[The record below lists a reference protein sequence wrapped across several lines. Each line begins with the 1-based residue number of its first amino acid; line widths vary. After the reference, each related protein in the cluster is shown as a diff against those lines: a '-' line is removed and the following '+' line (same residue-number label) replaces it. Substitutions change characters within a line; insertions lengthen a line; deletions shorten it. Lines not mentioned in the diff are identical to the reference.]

1 MRLNF
6 FIIYMAL
13 FSLVAGC
20 ASNAPAPVTEKKIPA
35 DKSTTIQKN
44 KSVARVKRDPS
55 QPCPDVYIVKPGD
68 TLYSLSLDCGFYY
81 KEVAQAN
88 DIKEPYAIKV
98 GEKIKFDQV
107 KTNNPV
113 VTTNEMKK
121 NEDVV
126 TTPLK
131 NNEEAASNTEASAQT
146 QSQTKPVTSG
156 TSHLDSPKAFREK
169 YTDEAYNQKT
179 TTPQTTNNVA
189 SITSKESAP
198 VALEDKLDWQW
209 PTKGKLENLFNEAQ
223 GQKGIDIVGTL
234 GQEIKAAGPGKVIYS
249 GEDLKGYGKLVII
262 KHNNSYL
269 SVYAHNKELLV
280 KEGQIIMKGQKIA
293 TMGDSG
299 ADKVKLHF
307 EIRKQ
312 GQSVDP
318 TTFLGQ
324 P

>member
-1 MRLNF
+1 
-6 FIIYMAL
+6 
-13 FSLVAGC
+13 
-20 ASNAPAPVTEKKIPA
+20 
-35 DKSTTIQKN
+35 
-44 KSVARVKRDPS
+44 
-55 QPCPDVYIVKPGD
+55 
-68 TLYSLSLDCGFYY
+68 
-81 KEVAQAN
+81 
-88 DIKEPYAIKV
+88 
-98 GEKIKFDQV
+98 
-107 KTNNPV
+107 
-113 VTTNEMKK
+113 MKK

-131 NNEEAASNTEASAQT
+131 NNEEAAANTETSPQA
-146 QSQTKPVTSG
+146 QTKPATSG
-156 TSHLDSPKAFREK
+156 ITHLDNPKAYREK
-169 YTDEAYNQKT
+169 YTDEAYNLKT

-189 SITSKESAP
+189 STTSKEVAP
-198 VALEDKLDWQW
+198 IALEDKLDWQW

>member
-6 FIIYMAL
+6 FIIYMTL
-13 FSLVAGC
+13 FSLIAGC

-35 DKSTTIQKN
+35 DKSTAIQKN
-44 KSVARVKRDPS
+44 KSVARAKKDPT

-107 KTNNPV
+107 KSNNPV
-113 VTTNEMKK
+113 VATNEMKT

-131 NNEEAASNTEASAQT
+131 NNEEAAANTETSPQPQA
-146 QSQTKPVTSG
+146 KPVTG
-156 TSHLDSPKAFREK
+156 GITHLDNPKAYREK
-169 YTDEAYNQKT
+169 YTDEAYKLKA
-179 TTPQTTNNVA
+179 TTPQTTNNVP
-189 SITSKESAP
+189 SITSKEIAP
-198 VALEDKLDWQW
+198 IALEDKLDWQW
-209 PTKGKLENLFNEAQ
+209 PAKGKLENLFNEAQ

-280 KEGQIIMKGQKIA
+280 KEGQVIMKGQKIA

-324 P
+324 L

>member
-6 FIIYMAL
+6 FIIYIAL
-13 FSLVAGC
+13 FSLVTGC
-20 ASNAPAPVTEKKIPA
+20 ASNAPAPVTEKKILG
-35 DKSTTIQKN
+35 DKSTAIQKN
-44 KSVARVKRDPS
+44 KPVARVKRDPT

-121 NEDVV
+121 NEDIV

-131 NNEEAASNTEASAQT
+131 NNEEAAVNTEASTQT
-146 QSQTKPVTSG
+146 QPQTKPATSG
-156 TSHLDSPKAFREK
+156 ITHLDNPKAYREK
-169 YTDEAYNQKT
+169 YTDEAYNLKT
-179 TTPQTTNNVA
+179 ATPQTTNNVA
-189 SITSKESAP
+189 SITSKEVAP
-198 VALEDKLDWQW
+198 IALEDKLDWQW

>member
-1 MRLNF
+1 MKYIFL
-6 FIIYMAL
+6 IIYITL
-13 FSLVAGC
+13 FSLISGC
-20 ASNAPAPVTEKKIPA
+20 ASNTPAPVIEKKITTE
-35 DKSTTIQKN
+35 KSTASQKN
-44 KSVARVKRDPS
+44 KPVVRVKRDPN
-55 QPCPDVYIVKPGD
+55 QPCPDTYIVKPGD

-98 GEKIKFDQV
+98 GDKIKFDQV

-113 VTTNEMKK
+113 AISNESKK
-121 NEDVV
+121 NEEVV

-131 NNEEAASNTEASAQT
+131 NNEEAITNTEASAQP
-146 QSQTKPVTSG
+146 QTKPTTGGIV
-156 TSHLDSPKAFREK
+156 HLDSPKAYREK
-169 YTDEAYNQKT
+169 YTDEAYNHKT
-179 TTPQTTNNVA
+179 VMPQTQPVNNNSLAAPKEA
-189 SITSKESAP
+189 SP
-198 VALEDKLDWQW
+198 GVLEDKIDWQW
-209 PTKGKLENLFNEAQ
+209 PAKGKLENLFNEAQ
-223 GQKGIDIVGTL
+223 GQKGIDIVGSL
-234 GQEIKAAGPGKVIYS
+234 GQEIKAAGSGKVIYS

-280 KEGQIIMKGQKIA
+280 KEGQVITKGQKIA

-299 ADKVKLHF
+299 TDKVKLHF

-318 TTFLGQ
+318 TSFLGQ

>member
-6 FIIYMAL
+6 FIIYMTL
-13 FSLVAGC
+13 FSLIAGC

-35 DKSTTIQKN
+35 DKSTVIQKN
-44 KSVARVKRDPS
+44 KSVARAKRDPT

-107 KTNNPV
+107 KSNNPV
-113 VTTNEMKK
+113 VTSNEMKT

-131 NNEEAASNTEASAQT
+131 NNEEAAANTETSPQA
-146 QSQTKPVTSG
+146 KPVTSG
-156 TSHLDSPKAFREK
+156 ITHLDNPKAYREK
-169 YTDEAYNQKT
+169 YTDEAYKLKA
-179 TTPQTTNNVA
+179 TTPQTTNNGP
-189 SITSKESAP
+189 SRTSKEIAP
-198 VALEDKLDWQW
+198 IALEDKLDWQW
-209 PTKGKLENLFNEAQ
+209 PAKGKLENLFNEAQ

-280 KEGQIIMKGQKIA
+280 KEGQVIMKGQKIA

-324 P
+324 L

>member
-6 FIIYMAL
+6 FIIYIAL
-13 FSLVAGC
+13 FSLITGC

-35 DKSTTIQKN
+35 DKSTASQKN
-44 KSVARVKRDPS
+44 KSVARVKRDLS

-107 KTNNPV
+107 KTNYPV
-113 VTTNEMKK
+113 VTTNEIKK

-131 NNEEAASNTEASAQT
+131 NNEEAAANTETSPQA
-146 QSQTKPVTSG
+146 QTKPVASG
-156 TSHLDSPKAFREK
+156 ITHLDSPKAFREK
-169 YTDEAYNQKT
+169 YTDEAYNHKT
-179 TTPQTTNNVA
+179 ATPQTTNNVA
-189 SITSKESAP
+189 SITPKESAP
-198 VALEDKLDWQW
+198 IALEDKLDWQW
-209 PTKGKLENLFNEAQ
+209 PAKGKLENLFNEAQ

-324 P
+324 L

>member
-6 FIIYMAL
+6 FIIYMVL
-13 FSLVAGC
+13 FTLIAGC
-20 ASNAPAPVTEKKIPA
+20 ASNAPAPVSEKKIPT
-35 DKSTTIQKN
+35 DKSTASQKN

-55 QPCPDVYIVKPGD
+55 QPCPDIYIVKPGD

-113 VTTNEMKK
+113 VTTNEIKK

-131 NNEEAASNTEASAQT
+131 NNEEAVASTETSPQP
-146 QSQTKPVTSG
+146 QTKPATTG
-156 TSHLDSPKAFREK
+156 INHLDSPKAYREK
-169 YTDEAYNQKT
+169 YTDEAYNHKT
-179 TTPQTTNNVA
+179 MTPQSQTTNNVA
-189 SITSKESAP
+189 PITSKETAP
-198 VALEDKLDWQW
+198 MALEDKLDWQW

-280 KEGQIIMKGQKIA
+280 KEGQVIMKGQKIA